1 MSTDAAQPTPTVS
14 GTDVMASLD
23 DDGPESRLVIAD
35 ITRDEAWVSM
45 TEADATPLSA
55 WR

>member
-1 MSTDAAQPTPTVS
+1 MSTDAAQPTPKA

-23 DDGPESRLVIAD
+23 GDGPESRLVIAD
-35 ITRDEAWVSM
+35 ITRDEAWVSV
-45 TEADATPLSA
+45 TEADATALSA